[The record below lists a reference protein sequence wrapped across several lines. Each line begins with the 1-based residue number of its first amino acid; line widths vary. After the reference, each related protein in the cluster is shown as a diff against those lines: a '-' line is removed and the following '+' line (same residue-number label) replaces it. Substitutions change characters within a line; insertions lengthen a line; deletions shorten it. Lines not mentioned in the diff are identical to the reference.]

1 MDTVIRIKIKAEE
14 DLPINI
20 KILTEGGRLRVTIL
34 REILL
39 QYIYPVRSWR
49 IREAAG
55 VCIVKRPSA

>member
-1 MDTVIRIKIKAEE
+1 MDTVICIKMKAEE

-20 KILTEGGRLRVTIL
+20 KILTEGGRLRVAIL
-34 REILL
+34 MEILP
-39 QYIYPVRSWR
+39 QYIYPVGSWQ